1 MLSIGEVHIIR
12 VLFLCNIALVLCAI
26 LRYTKDNGEGGIYRE
41 APLSTKK
48 RGLFMPI
55 KYKFDILARLK
66 EAGYS
71 STRIRKE
78 KLMGQAT
85 MTQLRR
91 GELVSW
97 MNIETICRLLQCQPG
112 DILEYVEDS
121 PE

>member
-1 MLSIGEVHIIR
+1 
-12 VLFLCNIALVLCAI
+12 
-26 LRYTKDNGEGGIYRE
+26 
-41 APLSTKK
+41 
-48 RGLFMPI
+48 MPI

-112 DILEYVEDS
+112 DILEYAEDF